1 MGPMVDSTCRHGR
14 PCLLGSQLFMK
25 IDFDTFK
32 RSYLVVGL
40 SEPDIKKV
48 MDLATVGEVKNGH
61 EIVKLGTR
69 EPDIYIILS
78 GICKVVR
85 KGGALLGTCGVGSV
99 IGEVALLDDQPR
111 SASVVAKGPVT
122 YAYIDGRVLRKFMN
136 QNREIGFVML
146 ANLARL
152 LAMRL
157 RDASESI
164 EDLRGQ
170 VSDLWLYKGEL

>member
-1 MGPMVDSTCRHGR
+1 
-14 PCLLGSQLFMK
+14 MK

-111 SASVVAKGPVT
+111 SASVVAKGRSLLSWSRSLAWMRSLAAWAASRSPAVE
-122 YAYIDGRVLRKFMN
+122 APAKRLSILRSLSFSSASV
-136 QNREIGFVML
+136 VMAL
-146 ANLARL
+146 QWKGLYRL
-152 LAMRL
+152 LY
-157 RDASESI
+157 
-164 EDLRGQ
+164 
-170 VSDLWLYKGEL
+170 WLISKRR